1 MIIDNIVNLFGGKK
15 NINKKKVEEEKK
27 IAGEEE
33 IMKDKILRN
42 NEKERSF
49 MKSKQDKWIIGYKNF
64 YKSLS
69 LKEKKEIQDE
79 MKTDNI
85 KKLITILI
93 ILFIGILISFL
104 SSTIINKYNE
114 SFPVLTND
122 FY

>member
-27 IAGEEE
+27 IAEEEE

-104 SSTIINKYNE
+104 ASSIINKYNE